1 MATRLAK
8 KQPLLA
14 SESGAVGQTA
24 PRPFE
29 VRRGGLL
36 ERRAG
41 RREADDDDDD
51 DDDDDEGEKIEDESE
66 NDEKRS
72 RERQR
77 RRRSELQ
84 AADDDVEDSNSD
96 GGDVFAVALVLSRS
110 FAAALPSLGPCRSR
124 PTRCRSRQKESVR
137 EAGLARGHRK
147 HRIGLLTVRARRE
160 KIEWL

>member
-24 PRPFE
+24 PRSFE

-51 DDDDDEGEKIEDESE
+51 EEEKVEDESE